1 MNEKTK
7 YLAILILAVIV
18 SSATSY
24 AATLS
29 LPTGTVKA
37 ADVEALVEQ
46 QVAEQLSPSKVTLPY
61 EVSFFAAGNSI
72 VTVYS
77 KMFLENLTIVYK
89 YTCLENGTTVTRS
102 IDYGAFIPAW
112 GAGAVIEAGA
122 VPQGLYKMPDVIITA
137 CSTTY
142 VNSVGCTQFD
152 IQPKCE
158 ILEVYGYS

>member
-18 SSATSY
+18 S
-24 AATLS
+24 AATTYLTTLT
-29 LPTGTVKA
+29 LPAMDVKG
-37 ADVEALVEQ
+37 LVEQ

-61 EVSFFAAGNSI
+61 EVSFFAAGNSL
-72 VTVYS
+72 VTVHS
-77 KMFLENLTIVYK
+77 KISLEDLTIVYK
-89 YTCLENGTTVTRS
+89 YTILENGTTVTRN
-102 IDYGAFIPAW
+102 INYGTFIPAW

-122 VPQGLYKMPDVIITA
+122 VPEALYKIPNDIIQA
-137 CSTTY
+137 CSTTKLN
-142 VNSVGCTQFD
+142 VNDNIVFD